1 MTDLLR
7 YAAISKH
14 NDIFISSLPIAGVD
28 GTMRYRL
35 VKQFKNFVNQ
45 VWNRDTLQN
54 KIRFPEKLNQSG
66 AYIKTGSLRNVR
78 SIAGFVVS
86 KTGKIYAISSM
97 INHAKANEG
106 LSSIN
111 DALIVWL
118 SEDGPLKIST
128 NSKTALIQ

>member
-1 MTDLLR
+1 
-7 YAAISKH
+7 
-14 NDIFISSLPIAGVD
+14 
-28 GTMRYRL
+28 
-35 VKQFKNFVNQ
+35 
-45 VWNRDTLQN
+45 
-54 KIRFPEKLNQSG
+54 
-66 AYIKTGSLRNVR
+66 LRNVR

-111 DALIVWL
+111 DTLIVWL

-128 NSKTALIQ
+128 NTKTALIQ